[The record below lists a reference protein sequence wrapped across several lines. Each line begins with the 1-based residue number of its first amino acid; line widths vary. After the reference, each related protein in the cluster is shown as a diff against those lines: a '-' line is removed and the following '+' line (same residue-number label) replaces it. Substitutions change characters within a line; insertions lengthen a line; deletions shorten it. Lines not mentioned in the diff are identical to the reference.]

1 MNLGNLTRGIK
12 TTEFWL
18 VIAFLIIT
26 SFGIDGNLFSLKPD
40 QISNNI
46 EKVLTYLSQA
56 IAVAVY
62 IWSRVKYKVAHIE
75 KVLSDNNIPNNVNNI
90 QNLKNDNT
98 KVDEQKNNKEPEEI
112 EKPDKSLI
120 LLEKVM
126 EYIQNSEN
134 KSLENRKAKMQQN
147 SSIQQK
153 SKKSQKSV
161 LTEDEELLLKDLMK
175 DKELIDLLR

>member
-18 VIAFLIIT
+18 VIVFLIIT
-26 SFGIDGNLFSLKPD
+26 SLGIDGNLFHLNSD

-56 IAVAVY
+56 IAVAIY
-62 IWSRVKYKVAHIE
+62 IWSRVKYKVTHIE
-75 KVLSDNNIPNNVNNI
+75 KVLSNNNISNENLNTNINNN
-90 QNLKNDNT
+90 QNLKDDT
-98 KVDEQKNNKEPEEI
+98 KIEEPKVPEEV

-134 KSLENRKAKMQQN
+134 RSLENRKEKSQN
-147 SSIQQK
+147 VVSRQK
-153 SKKSQKSV
+153 SKKSQKSI